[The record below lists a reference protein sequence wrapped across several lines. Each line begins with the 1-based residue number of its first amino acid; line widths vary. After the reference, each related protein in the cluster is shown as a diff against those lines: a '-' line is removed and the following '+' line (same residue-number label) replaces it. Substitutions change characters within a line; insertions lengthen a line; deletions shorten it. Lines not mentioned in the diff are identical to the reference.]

1 MRLNITNVRPEDFGE
16 YECVSKN
23 EINTTAATF
32 HVYGDVNE
40 NESKKKTLENF
51 FFIFHFN

>member
-1 MRLNITNVRPEDFGE
+1 MRLNITNVQPVDFGE

-32 HVYGDVNE
+32 FIYGDYFPN
-40 NESKKKTLENF
+40 K
-51 FFIFHFN
+51 